1 MFFERRING
10 LGETGFLKPDDLRS
24 FQAKESFEFTGV
36 VMLHNG
42 IMFELRE
49 NLLPTVFGKV
59 VRDENEMELA
69 FAAAESVAA
78 DEQNAGTEYEW
89 K

>member
-1 MFFERRING
+1 
-10 LGETGFLKPDDLRS
+10 
-24 FQAKESFEFTGV
+24 
-36 VMLHNG
+36 MLHNG

>member
-10 LGETGFLKPDDLRS
+10 LGETGFLKPNDLGS
-24 FQAKESFEFTGV
+24 FQAEESFEFTGV
-36 VMLHNG
+36 VMLYDG

-49 NLLPTVFGKV
+49 NLLPTVVGKV
-59 VRDENEMELA
+59 AGDENEMELA

-78 DEQNAGTEYEW
+78 DD
-89 K
+89 